1 MTLRQVQH
9 DGGAGSGLSTGSGQS
24 IRTEPMTVNIGPQH
38 PSTHGVFRLRV
49 TFDGEEILQVE
60 PIFGYLHRGTE
71 KLAEERNYTQ
81 VVTLTDRLDYVSSMI
96 NNQAYCLAVEK
107 LLGAEVPMRGKYLRT
122 LAAELQR
129 IAAHLMGIG
138 FIIQDLGALGTP
150 LMYCFRSRER
160 ILDLFEM
167 LCGARITVSYMR
179 PGGVFFDAPPDF
191 WPALDQF
198 LIDFEEEFKELEQL
212 LLENEIIMVRTRGV
226 SPLPL
231 DVAINCSVS
240 GPVLRASG
248 LAWDWRKVEPYDA
261 YDLVEFD
268 VPTPPSISPSE
279 GGNARG
285 GDNYDRFWVRIQE
298 IRQSVRIIRQCAAQ
312 IEPGPVR
319 AEVPLVLRPEP
330 GVEAYGRVE
339 ASKGELA
346 FFLVSDGGISP
357 YRCKIRSPSLL
368 NLTVT
373 EHLLV
378 GWKLA
383 DMIVTLGSV
392 DINMGEV
399 DR

>member
-1 MTLRQVQH
+1 MNV
-9 DGGAGSGLSTGSGQS
+9 
-24 IRTEPMTVNIGPQH
+24 GPQH

-49 TFDGEEILQVE
+49 TFDGEEILEVE
-60 PIFGYLHRGTE
+60 PVFGYLHRGTE
-71 KLAEERNYTQ
+71 KLAEERNYVQ

-107 LLGAEVPMRGKYLRT
+107 LLGVEPPPRAKYLRT
-122 LAAELQR
+122 LVAELQR
-129 IAAHLMGIG
+129 VASHLMGVG
-138 FIIQDLGALGTP
+138 FYLQDLGTLGTP
-150 LMYCFRSRER
+150 LMYCFRTREK

-179 PGGVFFDAPPDF
+179 PGGVFADAPADF
-191 WPALDQF
+191 WPALDRF
-198 LIDFEEEFKELEQL
+198 LEEFPSEFGEIEQL
-212 LLENEIIMVRTRGV
+212 VLENEIVMIRTRGV
-226 SPLPL
+226 SVLPL
-231 DVAINCSVS
+231 DVAINASVS

-248 LAWDWRKVEPYDA
+248 LAWDWRKMDPYDA
-261 YDLVEFD
+261 YDQMEFD
-268 VPTPPSISPSE
+268 VPVAQT
-279 GGNARG
+279 
-285 GDNYDRFWVRIQE
+285 GDNYDRFWVRMQE
-298 IRQSVRIIRQCAAQ
+298 IHQSIRIVRQCVQQ
-312 IEPGPVR
+312 IEPGPAR
-319 AEVPLVLRPEP
+319 LDLPLVLRPKP
-330 GVEAYGRVE
+330 GAEAYGRVE

-346 FFLVSDGGISP
+346 FYLISDGGISP
-357 YRCKIRSPSLL
+357 YRCKIRSPSLI

>member
-1 MTLRQVQH
+1 MIN
-9 DGGAGSGLSTGSGQS
+9 GPN

-107 LLGAEVPMRGKYLRT
+107 LLGVEAPMRGKYLRT

-138 FIIQDLGALGTP
+138 FILQDLGTLGTP

-191 WPALDQF
+191 WPALEQF
-198 LIDFEEEFKELEQL
+198 LRDFDEEYKELGQL
-212 LLENEIIMVRTRGV
+212 ILENEIVMVRTRGV
-226 SPLPL
+226 SYLPL
-231 DVAINCSVS
+231 EAAINGSVS

-248 LAWDWRKVEPYDA
+248 LGWDWRKVEPYDA

-268 VPTPPSISPSE
+268 VPVPPYNP
-279 GGNARG
+279 AG
-285 GDNYDRFWVRIQE
+285 GDNYDRFWVRVQE

-319 AEVPLVLRPEP
+319 AAVPLVLRPEP
-330 GVEAYGRVE
+330 GAEAYGRVE

-346 FFLVSDGGISP
+346 FYLVSDGGISP